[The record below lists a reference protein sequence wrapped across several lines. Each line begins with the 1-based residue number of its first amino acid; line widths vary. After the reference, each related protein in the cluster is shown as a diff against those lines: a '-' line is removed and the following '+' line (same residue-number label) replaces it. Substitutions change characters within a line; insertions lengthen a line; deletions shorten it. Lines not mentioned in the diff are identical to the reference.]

1 MTKTMLHSARSLVT
15 IAAGLLVALPLQAQ
29 RFEGTLEVHSSSM
42 PSRAGMQ
49 YYIKGDLMRLE
60 LSAPGQPSIVMISDG
75 QARKQYVLFADQ
87 KIYTTTTFAEVMRS
101 TDSLRKLSANLL
113 KGASMI
119 PSGQSALI
127 AGHKCSV
134 YRYRDASKVYDICLT
149 TELGALG
156 GVGGL
161 FGNIGQSMEAA
172 EPPAWAQ
179 KLLKDGSFALRL
191 ADTVGNT
198 VWEVRRVEPKTLDR
212 SLFAPPNGFVPAAG
226 PPKPDSER

>member
-1 MTKTMLHSARSLVT
+1 MTRTDLYSARPLVA

-29 RFEGTLEVHSSSM
+29 RFEGTLEVHSASM

-60 LSAPGQPSIVMISDG
+60 LSAPGQSPIVMISDG

-87 KIYTTTTFAEVMRS
+87 KIYTTTSFAEVMRS
-101 TDSLRKLSANLL
+101 TDSVRKLSASLL

-119 PSGQSALI
+119 SSGKNAVI
-127 AGHKCSV
+127 AGHKCTV
-134 YRYRDASKVYDICLT
+134 YRYRDVSKVYDICLT

-161 FGNIGQSMEAA
+161 FGNIGQSMEAE

-198 VWEVRRVEPKTLDR
+198 MWEVRRVEAKPLDR
-212 SLFAPPNGFVPAAG
+212 SLFAPPNGFAPAAE